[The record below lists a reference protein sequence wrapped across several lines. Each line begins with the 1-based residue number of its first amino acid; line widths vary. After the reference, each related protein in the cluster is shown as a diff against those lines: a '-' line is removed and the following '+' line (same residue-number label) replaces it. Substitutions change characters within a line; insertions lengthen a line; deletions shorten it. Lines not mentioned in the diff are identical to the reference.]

1 MSIHVLC
8 VCAIERNVSATNALA
23 PVNPSHQD
31 VESRGDDPGLGD
43 ERMNA
48 QIDRRIKEFT
58 GLRVLLDTPM
68 EFAAVCDRLRV
79 LVGRATIAD
88 LVALA
93 HDPIDEDEFARRLN
107 ERYVGPS
114 GFMLFAEINHG
125 GWISKFGINRRTLRL
140 ILGNPLIAITML
152 RHDLIAG
159 LFAPVEVLV
168 TEHEDKQGTNV
179 VYVQP
184 SSLIVVEYNPSLQSA
199 AEALDTK
206 LADLI
211 AAAVCP

>member
-1 MSIHVLC
+1 MLLDGQSFVLPLMS
-8 VCAIERNVSATNALA
+8 
-23 PVNPSHQD
+23 
-31 VESRGDDPGLGD
+31 DDPELGD
-43 ERMNA
+43 RRMNVH
-48 QIDRRIKEFT
+48 IDRRIKEFT
-58 GLRVLLDTPM
+58 GLRVLLDTPI
-68 EFAAVCDRLRV
+68 EFATVCDRLRV
-79 LVGRATIAD
+79 LMGRATIPD

-93 HDPIDEDEFARRLN
+93 HDPIGEAEFARRLN

-168 TEHEDKQGTNV
+168 TEHDDRQGTNV

-184 SSLIVVEYNPSLQSA
+184 SSLIVVDDHPPLQSA
-199 AEALDTK
+199 AEALDAK

>member
-1 MSIHVLC
+1 MEDVLLDGQ
-8 VCAIERNVSATNALA
+8 SFLL
-23 PVNPSHQD
+23 PLLS
-31 VESRGDDPGLGD
+31 DDPELGD
-43 ERMNA
+43 QRMNA
-48 QIDRRIKEFT
+48 QIDRSIKEFT
-58 GLRVLLDTPM
+58 GLRVLLDTPI
-68 EFAAVCDRLRV
+68 EFATVCDRLRV
-79 LVGRATIAD
+79 LMGRATIAD
-88 LVALA
+88 LAALA
-93 HDPIDEDEFARRLN
+93 HDPIGEVEFARRLN

-184 SSLIVVEYNPSLQSA
+184 SSLIVVEDNPPLRSA

>member
-1 MSIHVLC
+1 
-8 VCAIERNVSATNALA
+8 
-23 PVNPSHQD
+23 
-31 VESRGDDPGLGD
+31 
-43 ERMNA
+43 MNA
-48 QIDRRIKEFT
+48 CVDRRTQEFT
-58 GLRVLLDTPM
+58 GLRVLVDTRTQF
-68 EFAAVCDRLRV
+68 ETVCDRLRE
-79 LVGRATIAD
+79 LMGRATIPD

-93 HDPIDEDEFARRLN
+93 REPISEVEFARRIN
-107 ERYVGPS
+107 ERFVGPS

-125 GWISKFGINRRTLRL
+125 GWISKFGINRSTRRL

-159 LFAPVEVLV
+159 LFAPVEILV
-168 TEHEDKQGTNV
+168 TEHEDKQGTNL

-184 SSLIVVEYNPSLQSA
+184 SSLIVVEDNAPLRSA

-211 AAAVCP
+211 ASAVCP